1 MLPSLPRQP
10 ARTSTTPPRLFA
22 ERSRSPAG
30 ASNASPGPVD
40 CDVTRP
46 LVSEHLPEILGR
58 ILHTDLV
65 HRRFVRD
72 VIHRPWR
79 EVLKAALMVH
89 RVPEHLSKIHHRTDD
104 AAIGRS
110 GKHVRP

>member
-1 MLPSLPRQP
+1 M
-10 ARTSTTPPRLFA
+10 
-22 ERSRSPAG
+22 
-30 ASNASPGPVD
+30 
-40 CDVTRP
+40 RP

-65 HRRFVRD
+65 HRRLVRD

-89 RVPEHLSKIHHRTDD
+89 RVPKHLSKVHHRTDD

-110 GKHVRP
+110 GKHVRTAIDDGRRIFWREPILTHRLRYRSAN